1 MFNGK
6 KVLALIPARGGSKR
20 LPRKNLL
27 SLDGKPLVNWSI
39 DLALANQF
47 IDCVILSTDDP
58 EIVSVV
64 DERVFIPELRPDYLS
79 TDLST
84 TLSVLLYTI
93 EKFGQGFDILMV
105 LQPTSPIRKQEHI
118 NEALSVFCTNSA
130 FSVVSVT
137 QCEHPPIWSN
147 TLPENGM
154 MDGFI
159 KSEGL
164 KRSQDLDIFYRLN
177 GSIYIYDIHE
187 LLKVKHVNFTENT
200 YAYKMDNMYSIDIDN
215 KIDFEMVEF
224 FVQKYQLGIDY

>member
-1 MFNGK
+1 MIKGK

-27 SLDGKPLVNWSI
+27 SLNGKPLVNWSI
-39 DLALANQF
+39 DLALANQS

-58 EIVSVV
+58 DIASVV

-79 TDLST
+79 TDSST

-93 EKFGQGFDILMV
+93 EKFGQDFDILMV
-105 LQPTSPIRKQEHI
+105 LQPTSPLRKQEHI
-118 NEALSVFCTNSA
+118 NGALSVFCTNSA

-159 KSEGL
+159 KPEGL